1 MRYLNAKLGITLTPI
16 LFGLALLVVLIIGWG
31 YYHSKG
37 KQSQSEDEKVRLVL
51 AINVSHRERPF
62 FVETVDAFMKEHP
75 NIEVEIRNIAGVRYY
90 QKILIMMAG
99 KVAPDLMWMGQSFA
113 EFAYKGA
120 FLDITDRLKDFP
132 TDEFLPQALSWYRM
146 NGRQYGVPYAIHMRI
161 FAYNKKLFDE
171 AGIPYP
177 SDDWDFDEFLEIT
190 KKLTLD
196 KDGDGQID
204 QYGFRGG
211 LHRATFGAEIFS
223 DDGQLALCNTPEM
236 LNFFQT
242 RLDLAFKY
250 KVQPTMELRNQE
262 GRNSSIERYAPFAQG
277 RYAIIDAG
285 NGDRV
290 VMLEKCAD
298 IDWDYVLCPKVK
310 RHAQWSS
317 SAAIVISADTR
328 HPDES
333 WELCKVFIGDKFQKS
348 MALSGMPTNI
358 NAAEEVIAE
367 HRGTPSNLKAVLKA
381 YDFLYPTPR
390 VPNLKELEA
399 IYVDAEEKIM
409 LRMATPRDA
418 LDDAQ
423 RKMTLAIKKLNERN
437 R

>member
-1 MRYLNAKLGITLTPI
+1 MDYLRTKCGFTLTP
-16 LFGLALLVVLIIGWG
+16 LRFGLALIAVLILGWVIVR
-31 YYHSKG
+31 SQRE
-37 KQSQSEDEKVRLVL
+37 QSQIEDEGVHLVL
-51 AINVSHRERPF
+51 ALNTSHRERPF
-62 FVETVDAFMKEHP
+62 FIETVDEFMRKHP
-75 NIEVEIRNIAGVRYY
+75 NIEVEIRNISGVRYY

-99 KVAPDLMWMGQSFA
+99 NVGPDLMWMGQSFA
-113 EFAYKGA
+113 EFADKGA
-120 FLDITDRLKDFP
+120 FLDITDRLKDIP
-132 TDEFLPQALSWYRM
+132 TEEFLPQSLSWYRM
-146 NGRQYGVPYAIHMRI
+146 NGRQYGVPYSIQMRI

-223 DDGQLALCNTPEM
+223 EDGKRALCNTPEM
-236 LNFFQT
+236 IKFFQT

-250 KVQPTMELRNQE
+250 KVQPSLEIRNQE
-262 GRNSSIERYAPFAQG
+262 GRNSGIDFYAPFIQG
-277 RYAIIDAG
+277 RYAIFDSG
-285 NGDRV
+285 NANRLI
-290 VMLEKCAD
+290 MLEKCAD
-298 IDWDYVLCPKVK
+298 MDWDYVLCPKVK
-310 RHAQWSS
+310 RYAQWTSS
-317 SAAIVISADTR
+317 SAIVISADTR

-333 WELCKVFIGDKFQKS
+333 WELFKVFISDKFQKA
-348 MALSGMPTNI
+348 MALTGMPSKI
-358 NAAEEVIAE
+358 KVAEEVIAE

-399 IYVDAEEKIM
+399 IYVDAEEKTM
-409 LRMATPRDA
+409 LRLATPQDA

-423 RKMTLAIKKLNERN
+423 RRMTLAIKKFYERS